1 MVCYLLIKVKKIIS
15 RESWLE
21 PDLSDLINR
30 VVAENL
36 MFSEGNSMILAR
48 ALEIF
53 TEYKKVI
60 KSEVLAQVKDV
71 SLFIFNKYDPNLE
84 LKQ

>member
-1 MVCYLLIKVKKIIS
+1 MY
-15 RESWLE
+15 
-21 PDLSDLINR
+21 
-30 VVAENL
+30 
-36 MFSEGNSMILAR
+36 SEGNYLILAR

-53 TEYKKVI
+53 TEYKKII

-71 SLFIFNKYDPNLE
+71 SLFIFNKYDPNIE